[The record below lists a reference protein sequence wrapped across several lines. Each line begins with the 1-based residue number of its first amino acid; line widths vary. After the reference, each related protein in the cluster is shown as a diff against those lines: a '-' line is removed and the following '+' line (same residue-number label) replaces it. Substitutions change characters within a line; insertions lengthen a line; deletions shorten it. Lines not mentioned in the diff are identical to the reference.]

1 MDLIKAIKTRRSVRF
16 FLDEKIPKDKLNKIV
31 GSANWAPSACNIQGW
46 RFIVID
52 NQKIINKIIEM
63 DAAYLLNKPH
73 TGILVLYDN
82 RTDNL
87 EYKDNIQS
95 AAAAIQNMLLTAH
108 SLNIGSC
115 WVCHL
120 PTKKQLKKLLKIPWN
135 YDPIAYIALGYYTE
149 KSKESPRKYKIE
161 QLVSYNFFNF
171 NEQTPS
177 VLSLRLRSKRVLR
190 KIYYL
195 LPIAIK
201 KILKPITKK
210 IEKKF

>member
-1 MDLIKAIKTRRSVRF
+1 MDLIKAIKTRRSVRS
-16 FLDEKIPKDKLNKIV
+16 FLDKKIPKDELNKIIE
-31 GSANWAPSACNIQGW
+31 SANWAPSACNIQGW
-46 RFIVID
+46 RFIVLD
-52 NQKIINKIIEM
+52 NQEIINKIIEM

-120 PTKKQLKKLLKIPWN
+120 PTKKQLRKLLKIPRN
-135 YDPIAYIALGYYTE
+135 YDPIAYISLGYYTE
-149 KSKESPRKYKIE
+149 KPKELSRKHKIE
-161 QLVSYNFFNF
+161 QLVSYNHFNF

-177 VLSLRLRSKRVLR
+177 TLSLRLRSKRFLR

-195 LPIAIK
+195 FPTAIK